1 MKPIEITGIRNL
13 AKMRH
18 INDSEHTRTL
28 FESVMMPEVVMALQ
42 DWIRGGA
49 HGVLIGGTALS
60 YHVRPRF
67 TQNLDVLFL
76 QSSDIPALIS
86 GFKRTRPS
94 AFQHNKTHVE
104 VEVVSASKP
113 TSGSFWGRAPEGTN
127 LPPEI
132 ANFVYQ
138 TAIPS
143 NGLKVASESGI
154 VAMKLFRLSL
164 QDQADIVALIKT
176 GRVNLDQVM
185 RPADKRTAFDQLV
198 SDAQTDP
205 HLP

>member
-1 MKPIEITGIRNL
+1 MTDQERDKLATLNKTMKQIEITGIRNL

-49 HGVLIGGTALS
+49 HGVLIGGAALS

-67 TQNLDVLFL
+67 TQDLDVLFL
-76 QSSDIPALIS
+76 QASDIPAQIS

-104 VEVVSASKP
+104 VEVVSTAKP
-113 TSGSFWGRAPEGTN
+113 TSGSFSGRAPEGTN
-127 LPPEI
+127 LASLRDARGVALPPEI
-132 ANFVYQ
+132 A
-138 TAIPS
+138 S
-143 NGLKVASESGI
+143 
-154 VAMKLFRLSL
+154 LFGSTFFSPTR
-164 QDQADIVALIKT
+164 
-176 GRVNLDQVM
+176 
-185 RPADKRTAFDQLV
+185 
-198 SDAQTDP
+198 
-205 HLP
+205 